1 MDLNLFATQIAQSG
15 QKSSG
20 HALAGSGFFGGG
32 GLGGTGLDF
41 WNAILGNIAQEVT
54 ETKTEN
60 GTSSEGNL
68 KSDKIKKETVDL
80 ALLQLALLG
89 QDPDVNIDQKLAEL
103 RIERISKNPENK
115 IEQLTKLIKHLT
127 SGLPAVQDNSASV
140 EELVSRLTKR
150 LENLESSL
158 EAFRSGDF
166 GDEGA
171 PFSLL
176 IATGLNPSQLTKIT
190 NRIEEVETKLGRELT
205 VEDLIAGVGN
215 IIPAPGD
222 DDHEFAI
229 TDALEILTDQIKK
242 EGISGTKKSTDG
254 STDDTN
260 EQITEEEIQ
269 VETGAEIQTVI
280 ENILDH
286 GSATEDIQPVIAG
299 TTNASITPAN
309 SAKKGNNDASY
320 KAAASIQRNN
330 GIGGIISSLSATL
343 GGAGG
348 QQATS
353 AEGESTPAR
362 SMAHL
367 QTRLS
372 NADFNAL
379 FGDKSTAKGFAAKLN
394 ITNLVQQ
401 SSLPTLPKSG
411 DITLTTSSSESFAF
425 QNILSETLG
434 FDINTGTPFNT
445 AMNAIHAATATPQA
459 GQTHPATQTIAA
471 HVSKAAQK
479 GDTRSITLQLDP
491 PELGRV
497 EVRME
502 FGKDKSVKAHLVVEK
517 PETFLMLQR
526 DASALERALQNAGLE
541 TDSDSLNYQMAEDN
555 YNFGSGKDGNG
566 SGNNHAGGSHGA
578 GAEGEEEILIETT
591 MTWDVDPETGHV
603 HYSLLA

>member
-1 MDLNLFATQIAQSG
+1 MDLNLFATQIAQAG
-15 QKSSG
+15 QKSGG
-20 HALAGSGFFGGG
+20 HALSGSGFFGGG

-54 ETKTEN
+54 ETKTGNE
-60 GTSSEGNL
+60 TSDSNI
-68 KSDKIKKETVDL
+68 KQDKIKKETVDL

-127 SGLPAVQDNSASV
+127 SGLPAVKDNSASV

-176 IATGLNPSQLTKIT
+176 IATGLNPTQLTKIT

-222 DDHEFAI
+222 DDHKFAI
-229 TDALEILTDQIKK
+229 TDALQILSDQIKK
-242 EGISGTKKSTDG
+242 DDAIQNGENADSESTD
-254 STDDTN
+254 
-260 EQITEEEIQ
+260 EKHPEEIMTDLEVQ
-269 VETGAEIQTVI
+269 AVI
-280 ENILDH
+280 ESILDT
-286 GSATEDIQPVIAG
+286 GSATEDTQQAGAGIANVSV
-299 TTNASITPAN
+299 TAQNSI
-309 SAKKGNNDASY
+309 KKDNNDFSY

-330 GIGGIISSLSATL
+330 GLGAIISSLNSAVANTD
-343 GGAGG
+343 G
-348 QQATS
+348 QSTTASGTVDETS
-353 AEGESTPAR
+353 R
-362 SMAHL
+362 SIANL
-367 QTRLS
+367 NSRLS

-379 FGDKSTAKGFAAKLN
+379 FGEKTIAKGFAAKLN
-394 ITNLVQQ
+394 ASNLGQQ
-401 SSLPTLPKSG
+401 SGLPALAKSG
-411 DITLTTSSSESFAF
+411 DITLAANISENIAF
-425 QNILSETLG
+425 QNVMSEAIGL
-434 FDINTGTPFNT
+434 DINTGTPFNS
-445 AMNAIHAATATPQA
+445 AMNAVHAATATPHA
-459 GQTHPATQTIAA
+459 GQTHPATQTVAA
-471 HVSKAAQK
+471 HMSKAAQK
-479 GDTRSITLQLDP
+479 GEGRSITLQLDP

-517 PETFLMLQR
+517 PETYLMLQR
-526 DASALERALQNAGLE
+526 DAAALERALQNAGLE

-555 YNFGSGKDGNG
+555 YNFGAGKDGKG
-566 SGNNHAGGSHGA
+566 SGNGHAGSGQGSSA
-578 GAEGEEEILIETT
+578 DAEEEVIIETT